1 MSPVEFREAITALNL
16 NMSAGARFLHID
28 RRTIGKYLSGSLA
41 VPPQTVMLL
50 SVMHWKRLS
59 PEQVAAVSSI
69 DFKRR

>member
-28 RRTIGKYLSGSLA
+28 RRTCGKYLSGRLA
-41 VPPQTVMLL
+41 VPPQIAMLL
-50 SVMHWKRLS
+50 SVMVWKRLS
-59 PEQVAAVSSI
+59 PEQVATVSNV